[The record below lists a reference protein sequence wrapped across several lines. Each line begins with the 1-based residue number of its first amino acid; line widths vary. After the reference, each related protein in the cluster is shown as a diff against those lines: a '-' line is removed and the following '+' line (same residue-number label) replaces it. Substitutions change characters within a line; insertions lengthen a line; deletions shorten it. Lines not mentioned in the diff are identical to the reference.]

1 MTNPTKSSASMVRV
15 GVSPLS
21 WVNEVLDDLGRGTSA
36 ETCLREAA
44 EAGYQGVELS
54 RIFPKEPGELAGL
67 LSSFGLQ
74 LISGWHSGFL
84 ADRSVAEE
92 LEAVEAH
99 ASLLRACGTDIMV
112 YGECGS
118 MVADALD
125 VPMSRRQRMR
135 PELVPQYGER
145 LTRFS
150 EALSAAYGLRLAYHH
165 HLMMVAETLD
175 EVASVMDATGD
186 AVGLLLDTGHAHA
199 GGFSY
204 QQLIERFPARINHIH
219 LKDVRGAVMSKVRE
233 RDLTFNEGVRKGMFT
248 VPGDGVVDFGPLS
261 EFVSGGTFNGWM
273 VVEAEQDP
281 IQAPPASAV
290 KRARNFVRDHILAS
304 G

>member
-1 MTNPTKSSASMVRV
+1 MVRV

-21 WVNEVLDDLGRGTSA
+21 WVNEVLEDLGRGTSA

-54 RIFPKEPGELAGL
+54 RIFPKKLGELAEL
-67 LSSFGLQ
+67 LSRFGLQ

-125 VPMSRRQRMR
+125 VPMSRRLRMS
-135 PELVPQYGER
+135 PELVPGYGER
-145 LTRFS
+145 LTRFA
-150 EALSAAYGLRLAYHH
+150 EALSDAYELRLAYHH
-165 HLMMVAETLD
+165 HLMMVAERLD
-175 EVASVMDATGD
+175 EVASVMDATGE

-204 QQLIERFPARINHIH
+204 HQLIERFPARINHIH
-219 LKDVRGAVMSKVRE
+219 LKDVRGPVMSEVRE

-248 VPGDGVVDFGPLS
+248 VPGDGILDFGPLS
-261 EFVSGGTFNGWM
+261 QFVVGGTFKGWM

-281 IQAPPASAV
+281 VQAPPASAV

-304 G
+304 E